1 MLTWP
6 LGFVW
11 GAAAA
16 ARARAYAGGL
26 LGATRLHGPVVSVGN
41 LSVGGNGKTPV
52 VARIA
57 AGLRDAGRPVA
68 ILSRGY
74 GGDFAGDALIVADGQ
89 RVLTD
94 ARTAGDEPV
103 MLAQELPGVV
113 VAVGKHRDVVGQAV
127 EGRFGPRVH
136 VLDDGFQHLRLRR
149 DLDVLC
155 LDPRDLEDQPLPAG
169 RLREWPRAAARADVV
184 LLTGGDDLPEDA
196 MLATARAMGTD
207 RTHRVTRRLTG
218 FLDEAGHRVA
228 PPRRPFLLA
237 AIARPERFLRDAAK
251 AGGPPVGHRF
261 FRDHHRF
268 LPEELAAVSAAA
280 VAAEAD
286 AVLTTAKDLVR
297 LDVARLGLPVR
308 VLAFEAC
315 ISDEPRFWE
324 RVLEAA
330 RRPVA

>member
-1 MLTWP
+1 LTWP

-16 ARARAYAGGL
+16 VRARAYAGGFL
-26 LGATRLHGPVVSVGN
+26 EAVRLHGPVISVGN

-74 GGDFAGDALIVADGQ
+74 GGDFDGDALIVADGQ
-89 RVLTD
+89 RLLTD
-94 ARTAGDEPV
+94 ARVAGDEPV

-113 VAVGKHRDVVGQAV
+113 VAIGPRRDAVGQAV
-127 EGRFGPRVH
+127 EARFGPRVH
-136 VLDDGFQHLRLRR
+136 VLDDGFQHFRLRR

-155 LDPRDLEDQPLPAG
+155 LDPRDLEDRPLPAG
-169 RLREWPRAAARADVV
+169 RLREWPGAAARADIV
-184 LLTGGDDLPEDA
+184 LLTGGDDLPEEA
-196 MLATARAMGTD
+196 VQATARTLGAH

-218 FLDEAGHRVA
+218 FVDEGGNRVA

-237 AIARPERFLRDAAK
+237 GIARPERFFRDAAK
-251 AGGPPVGHRF
+251 AAGSAVGHRF

-268 LPEELAAVSAAA
+268 LPEELSAVSAAA
-280 VAAEAD
+280 VAAQAD

-297 LDVARLGLPVR
+297 LDTARLGLPVR
-308 VLAFEAC
+308 VLVFEAE

-324 RVLEAA
+324 RVLEAVH
-330 RRPVA
+330 RPAS

>member
-1 MLTWP
+1 VLTRP

-11 GAAAA
+11 GALSAV
-16 ARARAYAGGL
+16 RARAYAGGL
-26 LGATRLHGPVVSVGN
+26 LPAVRLRGPVISVGN

-57 AGLRDAGRPVA
+57 AVLRDAGRPVA

-74 GGDFAGDALIVADGQ
+74 GGDFDGDALIVADGQ
-89 RVLTD
+89 RVLAD
-94 ARTAGDEPV
+94 ARLAGDEPV

-113 VAVGKHRDVVGQAV
+113 VAVGPRRDAVGQAV
-127 EGRFGPRVH
+127 EARFGPRVH

-149 DLDVLC
+149 DLDLLC
-155 LDPRDLEDQPLPAG
+155 LDPRDLEDHPLPTG
-169 RLREWPRAAARADVV
+169 RLREWPSAAARADLV
-184 LLTGGDDLPEDA
+184 LLTGGDDLPEA
-196 MLATARAMGTD
+196 AVQGTALALGAH

-218 FLDEAGHRVA
+218 FLDERGNTVA
-228 PPRRPFLLA
+228 APRRPFLLA

-251 AGGPPVGHRF
+251 AGASPVGHRF

-268 LPEELAAVSAAA
+268 LPEELSAVAAAA
-280 VAAEAD
+280 VAALAD

-297 LDVARLGLPVR
+297 LDPARLGLPVR
-308 VLAFEAC
+308 VLAFEAE

-324 RVLEAA
+324 RVLAVA
-330 RRPVA
+330 RRPAS